1 MSTQARVLIFL
12 VLIQCAGCSKAE
24 LSEARKN
31 YLLARD
37 HGWIDVV
44 VQTPPAP
51 RGGENPPRECTLTVM
66 SNGESLLFESADFRA
81 AAAGGSPIGYRFPV
95 AVGAQDLELKFERC
109 LKDGRVLK
117 QKLDIKKDELV
128 QLSVQ
133 GSAMETGSATPYRPA
148 TLDGVSDSSER
159 LRAQVETLAAA
170 TGQATSRTST
180 LSWLVVA
187 ALMSNVVTL
196 LVLLLRRRP
205 RT

>member
-1 MSTQARVLIFL
+1 
-12 VLIQCAGCSKAE
+12 
-24 LSEARKN
+24 
-31 YLLARD
+31 
-37 HGWIDVV
+37 
-44 VQTPPAP
+44 
-51 RGGENPPRECTLTVM
+51 
-66 SNGESLLFESADFRA
+66 
-81 AAAGGSPIGYRFPV
+81 
-95 AVGAQDLELKFERC
+95 

-133 GSAMETGSATPYRPA
+133 GNTLETGSATPYLPA

-170 TGQATSRTST
+170 TGQSTSRTST
-180 LSWLVVA
+180 LSWLVA
-187 ALMSNVVTL
+187 AGLVSNVVTL